1 MHQPVE
7 SGSYQTLDG
16 DVDLDHAAQNGTCHM
31 NCHPSRTLFS
41 LFLMLLVTVDRS
53 LAFSITS
60 PTSNQPVYSGQ
71 ELAVT
76 VDVGTDSGVRRV
88 RYFWYRL
95 DEDPLPLQQ
104 TEPALEATAASFP
117 PFGGMIR
124 LPVEAIGTMRLLAVG
139 DVVRG
144 RLAGHEDF
152 DELLI
157 PVTPQAVLSSIEFAV
172 YKPWRLD
179 TVGKRVEVPVVGQ
192 FADGVTRRLDTA
204 ASGSAFRSSNE
215 QVVKVSSDGVVYV
228 VGNGK
233 ALLTVTNRGKEG
245 SLEVVVEGD
254 LEPNRPPVAR
264 VLSDVTVKAGT
275 PVSLDGLNSN
285 DPDGDPLRYEWRQTR
300 GMKITLFNVG
310 EAKATFVAPK
320 VSNKRL
326 LQFQLRV
333 TDMRGPDT
341 VKGADSL
348 PAVANVW
355 VEP

>member
-1 MHQPVE
+1 MI
-7 SGSYQTLDG
+7 
-16 DVDLDHAAQNGTCHM
+16 
-31 NCHPSRTLFS
+31 CHPTRALLFS
-41 LFLMLLVTVDRS
+41 LLLTLSVAVDGS
-53 LAFSITS
+53 LAFSIIS
-60 PTSNQPVYSGQ
+60 PTPNQVVHSSQ
-71 ELAVT
+71 ELAVS

-104 TEPALEATAASFP
+104 TEPALEATVASSP
-117 PFGGMIR
+117 SFGGLLR
-124 LPVEAIGTMRLLAVG
+124 VPVEAIGTMRLLAVG

-144 RLAGHEDF
+144 RLTGHEDF

-157 PVTPQAVLSSIEFAV
+157 TVTPQAALSSIEFAAH
-172 YKPWRLD
+172 KPWRLD

-192 FADGVTRRLDTA
+192 FADGVTRRLDSATA
-204 ASGSAFRSSNE
+204 GSVFRSSNE
-215 QVVKVSSDGVVYV
+215 QVLKVSSDGVVHV

-254 LEPNRPPVAR
+254 AEPNSPPVAR
-264 VLSDVTVKAGT
+264 VRSEVTVKAGS
-275 PVSLDGLNSN
+275 PVSLDGLNSS
-285 DPDGDPLRYEWRQTR
+285 DPDGDLLHYEWRQTR
-300 GMKITLFNVG
+300 GMKVTLFNVG
-310 EAKATFVAPK
+310 EPKATFMAPK
-320 VSNKRL
+320 VSSKRL

-348 PAVANVW
+348 PATANVW